1 MRQTFK
7 KHERLHGKKTIDR
20 LFLEGKSF
28 FSHPF
33 IIYQQIVPT
42 AGSSPVCVVLF
53 SVSRKKF
60 PRAIQRNLLKRR
72 MREVFRKNK
81 HLFYNKITALQT
93 NNLHLAFI
101 YIKNDLL
108 DYATIEK
115 KMIEAFGHILSEM
128 GTT

>member
-20 LFLEGKSF
+20 LFLEGDSF

-33 IIYQQIVPT
+33 VVYRQLVPT
-42 AGSSPVCVVLF
+42 TGSPPACAVLF
-53 SVSRKKF
+53 SVSKRKF
-60 PRAIQRNLLKRR
+60 PRATQRNLLKRR
-72 MREVFRKNK
+72 MKEVFRKNK
-81 HLFYNKITALQT
+81 HLLHPFITSRQC
-93 NNLHLAFI
+93 NLHLAFV

-115 KMIEAFGHILSEM
+115 KMTDIINSSQFC
-128 GTT
+128 

>member
-20 LFLEGKSF
+20 LFLEGNSF
-28 FSHPF
+28 FLHPF
-33 IIYQQIVPT
+33 IVYWKIVPVT
-42 AGSSPVCVVLF
+42 GFSPVCTVLF
-53 SVSRKKF
+53 SVSKKKF
-60 PRAIQRNLLKRR
+60 PRAKQRNLLKRR

-93 NNLHLAFI
+93 NDLNLAFI

-108 DYATIEK
+108 NYATIEK
-115 KMIEAFGHILSEM
+115 KMIDIINSSQFC
-128 GTT
+128 